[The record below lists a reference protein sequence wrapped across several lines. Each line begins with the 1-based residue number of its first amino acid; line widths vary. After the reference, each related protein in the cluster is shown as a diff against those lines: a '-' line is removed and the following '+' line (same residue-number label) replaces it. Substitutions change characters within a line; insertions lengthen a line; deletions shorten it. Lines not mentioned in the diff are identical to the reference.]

1 MINYSVYMQA
11 NPVDETAAPKAYARA
26 QVKEVMTFQ
35 KFIEHIADHGGHN
48 RGQVKGVLSDTCN
61 CLVEQLL
68 EGKKIMLEEL
78 GSFWLTLSS
87 EGAETLKAFT
97 ENNIKAVNILF
108 TPGTDFE
115 NLLTRAEFNQ
125 VASRAAQAATLK
137 AEKAGE
143 TTVDLAA
150 AKAGNSSS
158 DDSSSSDT
166 GDSGSDG
173 GSDDGGTGSNPL

>member
-1 MINYSVYMQA
+1 MINYSVYLQA
-11 NPVDETAAPKAYARA
+11 NPNDETAAPKAYARA

-35 KFIEHIADHGGHN
+35 KFIEHIAEHGGHN
-48 RGQVKGVLSDTCN
+48 RGQVKGVLSDTCK

-68 EGKKIMLEEL
+68 EGKKIVLEEL
-78 GSFWLTLSS
+78 GNFWLTLSS
-87 EGAETLKAFT
+87 EGAETIKAFT

-115 NLLTRAEFNQ
+115 NLLTRAEFTQ
-125 VASRAAQAATLK
+125 VPSRAAQAATLK

-150 AKAGNSSS
+150 AKGGNSSAS
-158 DDSSSSDT
+158 GDSSTGSGSGNSGNLGS
-166 GDSGSDG
+166 GDSS
-173 GSDDGGTGSNPL
+173 PL